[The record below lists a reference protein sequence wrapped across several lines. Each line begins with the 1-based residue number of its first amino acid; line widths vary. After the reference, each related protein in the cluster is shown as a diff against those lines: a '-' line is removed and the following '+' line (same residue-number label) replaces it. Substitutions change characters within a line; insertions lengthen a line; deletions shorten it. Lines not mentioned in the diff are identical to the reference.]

1 MPLVVQ
7 LRDWLAANDPAFSR
21 LRMGAHVTLTIVV
34 SVLILIGIHLSIM
47 PLPPIVYALGIV
59 LSVEGGVAV
68 RDRTPAAQMLT
79 RLIGC
84 VVAVS
89 MVTIAA
95 ALEDQRIL
103 SDSMF
108 LIVIFAAAY
117 ARAYGQRWFAVGMF
131 AFMSYFM
138 GTYLRP
144 PLSDLPLV
152 AMSTVISALV
162 AHSVRTY
169 LLPDDW
175 RRDLLRA
182 LASVLGRVD
191 HILAGIHKLAARSG
205 GGSDQARAEL
215 TRLEERLKEAVLMAD
230 SFVPTPS
237 TDTVMET
244 DQPGTEI
251 AMRLFDL
258 HLAAESAI
266 VVSQQSSPTAELVS
280 AVMRRDDP
288 AIERLSE
295 GHGTYEDA
303 RRTETVRALLWLRD
317 ARDAVSQSLAFGR
330 ATGFPGFERPPGAPQ
345 PARQD
350 LFSIDERALR
360 AALQVTL
367 ACGIAM
373 GFGLMLSRERWFWA
387 VLTAFIV
394 FTNTNSRGD
403 TAVKALQR
411 SIGTL
416 LGIGIGLLLAVL
428 LSGHVYLAGVL
439 ATIGIFL
446 AFYHLQVSYAK
457 MTFFISIVLCL
468 VYGMTGLFSVNVL
481 ELRIEE
487 TAIGAFA
494 GIGVAFF
501 VLPVRTQSALESALL
516 RWFDALDLLLA
527 KAAQRN
533 GADDLIGLS
542 RQLDIAYSAVLVAS
556 KPLGVSWQLVTR
568 PGHIRQTL
576 SLFMACTYWARIFA
590 SRVSLSLDAP
600 DAEVLEKIGEART
613 RLGVVAARGSDC
625 FFVKRQTPK
634 TVGRHLPLSRRGS
647 RLGIEMIGATLAR
660 LYPEDEAVPK
670 TG

>member
-1 MPLVVQ
+1 MPVVVQ
-7 LRDWLAANDPAFSR
+7 FRDWLLANDPAFSR
-21 LRMGAHVTLTIVV
+21 LRMGARVTLTIVL
-34 SVLILIGIHLSIM
+34 SVAILIGIHLSIM

-68 RDRTPAAQMLT
+68 GDRTPSDQMLT

-84 VVAVS
+84 VVAVA

-95 ALEDQRIL
+95 ALEDQRIM

-117 ARAYGQRWFAVGMF
+117 GRVYGQRWFAIGMF
-131 AFMSYFM
+131 AFMSFFM

-144 PLSDLPLV
+144 ALGEIPLV
-152 AMSTVISALV
+152 AMTTVISALV
-162 AHSVRTY
+162 AHAVRVW

-175 RRDLLRA
+175 RHDLLRA

-191 HILAGIHKLAARSG
+191 HILAGIRDLAARSD
-205 GGSDQARAEL
+205 GGSGKERAEL

-237 TDTVMET
+237 ADTAMET

-266 VVSQQSSPTAELVS
+266 VVSQQSSPSAELVS

-288 AIERLSE
+288 VIERASE
-295 GHGTYEDA
+295 GHGSYEDGK
-303 RRTETVRALLWLRD
+303 RTETVRALLWLRD
-317 ARDAVSQSLAFGR
+317 ARDAVAQSLAYGR
-330 ATGFPGFERPPGAPQ
+330 ATAFSGFEGPQGAPA
-345 PARQD
+345 PLRQD
-350 LFSIDERALR
+350 PFFIDDRALR

-416 LGIGIGLLLAVL
+416 FGIGIGLLLAVL
-428 LSGHVYLAGVL
+428 MSGHVYLAGLL

-468 VYGMTGLFSVNVL
+468 VYGMTGLFSVEVL

-501 VLPVRTQSALESALL
+501 VLPVRTQSALDSALL
-516 RWFDALDLLLA
+516 RWFDALDLLLG
-527 KAAQRN
+527 KAARRDA
-533 GADDLIGLS
+533 GDDLISLS
-542 RQLDIAYSAVLVAS
+542 RQLDIAYSAVLAAS

-590 SRVSLSLDAP
+590 SRVSLSVGAQ
-600 DAEVLEKIGEART
+600 DAEVLEKIVEARA
-613 RLGVVAARGSDC
+613 RLGRVAAKGSDC

-634 TVGRHLPLSRRGS
+634 AAGRHLPLSRKES

-660 LYPEDEAVPK
+660 LYPEDEAVV
-670 TG
+670 TSG